1 MKTVPAILALLLAG
15 CASGYKP
22 PPYEWSVQQAIDR
35 AAAAPVYPASA
46 SADVPCA
53 AKCADLM
60 QRAQA
65 WVATHADYKIQ
76 TSSPTL
82 VQTYGPVTDQ
92 IGQAF
97 TVTLA
102 EGVIHVQGTYAGTGQ
117 CHWAATLGACFD
129 PAPRVN
135 ALAAELRKP

>member
-1 MKTVPAILALLLAG
+1 MKTVPAILALLLAACG
-15 CASGYKP
+15 TPYQPYHSGVP
-22 PPYEWSVQQAIDR
+22 EAMAR
-35 AAAAPVYPASA
+35 AAAAPVYPATA
-46 SADVPCA
+46 TADVPCA

-82 VQTYGPVTDQ
+82 VQTYGPITDQ

-117 CHWAATLGACFD
+117 CHWAATLGACYD